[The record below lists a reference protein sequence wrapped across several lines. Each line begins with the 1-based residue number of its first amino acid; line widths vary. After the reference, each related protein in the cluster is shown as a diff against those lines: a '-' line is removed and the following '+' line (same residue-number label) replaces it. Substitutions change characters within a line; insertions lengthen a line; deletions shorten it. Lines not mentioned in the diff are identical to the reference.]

1 MPSPLLPHLATTV
14 TCRLASAALAT
25 LLALFLLAPQPA
37 QARSGAAPAAPP
49 LAGTL
54 AGRVIDGRTGEG
66 LPGATVF
73 LPTLGTGAAADPDG
87 RYLVQNVPA
96 GSYDVEVQ
104 FIGYTTKTV
113 TGVEVRDGRTTELD
127 VTLEDESEELG
138 AVTVTAERERNTNAA
153 LFAVRKLAP
162 SVIDVVSRADIQL
175 AGSDAA
181 SAISR
186 TPAAEA
192 KDGKFIRVR
201 GFGDRYANLTLNGIP
216 IPSIT
221 PDRREV
227 PLDLFPASALGSVRV
242 VKGYTPDLPADFVGG
257 LVQLFTRDTPPGR
270 LLQFKASGTYN
281 TAASLQQGIY
291 LGGCSGAWTGFS
303 SCYADFPAA
312 FFDGR
317 NIEGQDAAD
326 DVNDPD
332 TPIANPRS
340 AAEQEALGEA
350 IAATMPYNPTVE
362 TAPIDQS
369 YGLTYGDAFD
379 IANRRFGFISVF
391 SYDQT
396 YSVRKDYVERL
407 LSASSIGNAS
417 ESDPLAP
424 IFDTDYRGEYG
435 EQAVRVGG
443 IVNMGYAVS
452 DASKLA
458 FTTVYNRTT
467 EDLARVLV
475 GYRSGDE
482 QNTYIPQLRRLQSQ
496 LLTLRFSGAHT
507 LPESRVRLLDGL
519 LNDVGIDVNG
529 ATLDWQL
536 AYTRTGRFEPGT
548 RAPVY
553 VQNSPAEDSRTEGY
567 QPLPDVPFRYYDSN
581 FASLAAVFHQ
591 DQDDNGYAGGLDAA
605 VPFRVLGRP
614 VTLKLGGFGDY
625 RDREVYTRRIFF
637 TPNAA
642 TGLELGGP
650 FDTLPPDLLHTP
662 EFIEVPDSTD
672 TGTLVGF
679 APQEN
684 TRPEDNYTA
693 DATVLAAYAMLDVE
707 LVPGVRVVGGARLED
722 ARQDGRA
729 FGNFGEFFPEVED
742 GDDLLTEKTWRLANT
757 DILPSVALTVSPTER
772 MNVRAGLARTV
783 ARPQFREF
791 APITFYDFFGGI
803 TATGNDEL
811 ERVFITNADLRWEL
825 FLNPESVLSVG
836 TFYKGFGRPIEAIWQ
851 NGDART
857 WANTGRARAYGVE
870 FEARGNAG
878 SIVSALDGLTLN
890 TNLTLMYSEV
900 DDFVFLSGGR
910 PTRIPSE
917 ERPVF
922 GQTPFLVNTIA
933 TYTMPGVGTSVST
946 LLQATGRRLE
956 LVSNDVTRP
965 AIYEAART
973 ELDVIVEQPLGRGM
987 TLRASARRL
996 LGSEVRFEQDFPNG
1010 ETLATTAYDRGRN
1023 LSLSFS
1029 WGF

>member
-1 MPSPLLPHLATTV
+1 MPAHRFLA
-14 TCRLASAALAT
+14 AALA
-25 LLALFLLAPQPA
+25 LLLLSPA
-37 QARSGAAPAAPP
+37 DASPAHASGEGPEAQ
-49 LAGTL
+49 AGTL
-54 AGRVIDGRTGEG
+54 AGRVIDARTGEG
-66 LPGATVF
+66 LPGAAVV
-73 LPTLGTGAAADPDG
+73 LPALVVGAVTDPDG
-87 RYLVQNVPA
+87 RYAVGGLPA
-96 GSYDVEVQ
+96 GTYDVEIS
-104 FIGYTTKTV
+104 FLGYTTKTV

-127 VTLEDESEELG
+127 VALSDAAEELD
-138 AVTVTAERERNTNAA
+138 AVTVTAERERGTTAA
-153 LFAVRKLAP
+153 LLTVRKLAP

-270 LLQFKASGTYN
+270 LLQVKASGTYN
-281 TAASLQQGIY
+281 TATSLQEGLY

-303 SCYADFPAA
+303 SCYADYPAA

-317 NIEGQDAAD
+317 NIRGQAVTD
-326 DVNDPD
+326 DPNDSD

-340 AAEQEALGEA
+340 PAEQEALGEA
-350 IAATMPYNPTVE
+350 IAATMPYNPTVA
-362 TAPIDQS
+362 TAPVNQS
-369 YGLTYGDAFD
+369 FGLTYGDAFD
-379 IANRRFGFISVF
+379 LADRRFGFISVLT
-391 SYDQT
+391 YDQT

-407 LSASSIGNAS
+407 LLASSIGNDS
-417 ESDPLAP
+417 EDAPLAP

-435 EQAVRVGG
+435 ERAVRVGG
-443 IVNMGYAVS
+443 IVNLGYAVS

-458 FTTVYNRTT
+458 LTTVYNRTT
-467 EDLARVLV
+467 EDLARVLE
-475 GYRSGDE
+475 GYRGGEE

-496 LLTLRFSGAHT
+496 LLTLRLSGAHT
-507 LPESRVRLLDGL
+507 LPEVAA
-519 LNDVGIDVNG
+519 VNG

-553 VQNSPAEDSRTEGY
+553 VQNSTAEESRTEGY

-591 DQDDNGYAGGLDAA
+591 DQDDNGYVGGLDAA

-614 VTLKLGGFGDY
+614 VAIKLGGLGDY
-625 RDREVYTRRIFF
+625 RNRDVYTRRIFF
-637 TPNAA
+637 TPGAA
-642 TGLELGGP
+642 TGLELSGP
-650 FDTLPPDLLHTP
+650 FDTLPPDVLHTP
-662 EFIEVPDSTD
+662 AFIEVPDSTD
-672 TGTLVGF
+672 AGTLVGF
-679 APQEN
+679 APEDRG
-684 TRPEDNYTA
+684 TAADNYTA
-693 DATVLAAYAMLDVE
+693 DATVLAAYAMLDAEV
-707 LVPGVRVVGGARLED
+707 VRGVRVVAGARLED
-722 ARQDGRA
+722 ARQNGRA
-729 FGNFGEFFPEVED
+729 FGNFGEQFSE
-742 GDDLLTEKTWRLANT
+742 GDLEKTWPKANT
-757 DILPSVALTVSPTER
+757 DLLPSVALTVSPTGR

-783 ARPQFREF
+783 ARPQFREL
-791 APITFYDFFGGI
+791 APITFYDFFGGV
-803 TATGNDEL
+803 TAIGNPEL

-836 TFYKGFGRPIEAIWQ
+836 AFYKGFGRPIEAIWQ
-851 NGDART
+851 GGNNRT

-878 SIVSALDGLTLN
+878 SVVSALDGLTLN
-890 TNLTLMYSEV
+890 ANLTLMYSEV

-933 TYTMPGVGTSVST
+933 TYTVPGVGTSVST
-946 LLQATGRRLE
+946 LLQATGRQLE

-965 AIYEAART
+965 AIYEASRV

-987 TLRASARRL
+987 TLRASGRRL

-1029 WGF
+1029 WEL